1 MNRPPARNASKMKWT
16 VYIVEC
22 ADTTLYTGITTDIRR
37 RMAEHQSGRGAKYTK
52 RRGPLLVRYTEQ
64 RRTRSAAL
72 RREAVIKT
80 MTRSAKLAL
89 IASSALSAPLI
100 RRIPSAAD
108 AAASPT

>member
-1 MNRPPARNASKMKWT
+1 MNRPPAPDVSKMKWT

-52 RRGPLLVRYTEQ
+52 RRGPLLIRYTEQ

-72 RREAVIKT
+72 RREAVIKS

-89 IASSALSAPLI
+89 IAASAPSSPLI
-100 RRIPSAAD
+100 RRTSLAAN
-108 AAASPT
+108 AATTLS

>member
-1 MNRPPARNASKMKWT
+1 MKWT

-22 ADTTLYTGITTDIRR
+22 ADATLYTGITTDIGR
-37 RMAEHQSGRGAKYTK
+37 RMEEHQSGQGAKYTR

-72 RREAVIKT
+72 KREALIKS

-89 IASSALSAPLI
+89 IAASP
-100 RRIPSAAD
+100 RFHPPDRIPSATD
-108 AAASPT
+108 CPPTGV